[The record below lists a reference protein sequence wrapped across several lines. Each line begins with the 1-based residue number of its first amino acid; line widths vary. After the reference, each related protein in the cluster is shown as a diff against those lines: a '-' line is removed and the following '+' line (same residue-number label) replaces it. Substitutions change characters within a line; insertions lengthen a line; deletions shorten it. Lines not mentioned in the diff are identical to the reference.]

1 LLEPVAWK
9 AGTAG
14 SEGAP
19 ARRRAGATRLAHLVL
34 PARRQGPECAVGQRP
49 RCQERAGTAQDKL
62 DAVWLCKVAESQM
75 LRPSFV
81 PPAPIRR
88 LRDYTRLR
96 EDLTRERSRYW
107 QQLEKLLEDAAI
119 KVSAAA
125 DSTRSQGRDVVVA
138 GSAGFVDKP
147 FAPQLAR
154 S

>member
-1 LLEPVAWK
+1 
-9 AGTAG
+9 
-14 SEGAP
+14 
-19 ARRRAGATRLAHLVL
+19 
-34 PARRQGPECAVGQRP
+34 
-49 RCQERAGTAQDKL
+49 
-62 DAVWLCKVAESQM
+62 M
-75 LRPSFV
+75 

-119 KVSAAA
+119 KVWAAA

-154 S
+154 SQLAGRTA